1 MIISTTD
8 PVSLVYVQNPELHPF
23 VIEGEGDAAL
33 KIYFENEEN
42 RAIYLGLKDEYSDEE
57 IETNLENPVKDPVFR
72 L

>member
-8 PVSLVYVQNPELHPF
+8 PVSLVYVQNPESHPF

-42 RAIYLGLKDEYSDEE
+42 RAAYLGLKEEHSDEE
-57 IETNLENPVKDPVFR
+57 IETNLENSVKGSVFR